1 MVGGTKKSGCRAV
14 GRSGGRN
21 VSRPTQ
27 SVGPAVLLPP
37 PCAPLG
43 RLSFTE
49 PDVTLQEID
58 VTGVGL
64 TGGTFDLV
72 FDVWNPNDYRLRSTR
87 LEVGIDLE
95 GTHFGDALLDRPLD
109 LSPTNHNRVVVP
121 VRFAWA
127 GIGAGA
133 KALLTRR
140 ALAYGVTGRV
150 FLDTPLGTKTVG
162 LTGTGNVPLM
172 KLLK

>member
-1 MVGGTKKSGCRAV
+1 MLFRSVGGAQAQGC
-14 GRSGGRN
+14 GGKDRMTATILC
-21 VSRPTQ
+21 R
-27 SVGPAVLLPP
+27 LLPP
-37 PCAPLG
+37 LAGLSLACATLG

-109 LSPTNHNRVVVP
+109 LSPTKDR
-121 VRFAWA
+121 
-127 GIGAGA
+127 
-133 KALLTRR
+133 KSTRLNSSHSQISY
-140 ALAYGVTGRV
+140 AV
-150 FLDTPLGTKTVG
+150 FC
-162 LTGTGNVPLM
+162 
-172 KLLK
+172 LKKKKKN

>member
-1 MVGGTKKSGCRAV
+1 MA
-14 GRSGGRN
+14 
-21 VSRPTQ
+21 
-27 SVGPAVLLPP
+27 A
-37 PCAPLG
+37 CATLG
-43 RLSFTE
+43 RLSFKE
-49 PDVTLQEID
+49 PELELQEID
-58 VTGVGL
+58 VTGIGL

-109 LSPTNHNRVVVP
+109 LSPTNHTRVVVP
-121 VRFAWA
+121 VRFEWA

-133 KALLTRR
+133 KALLARR
-140 ALAYGVTGRV
+140 AVGYGITGAV
-150 FLDTPLGTKTVG
+150 LLDTPVG
-162 LTGTGNVPLM
+162 DRRVALTGRGNVPLM